1 MKILLPL
8 LFLVFSVS
16 LSAQV
21 FSPRYEL
28 VKMDKSVNT
37 FHHEAAPV
45 ISPDGNTLYFFV
57 QDHPENTFGKD
68 DTQDIWV
75 SKKDANG
82 VWSAAEHL
90 RNPYNIHPSNQVFTV
105 FDDGSLFMRGGRS
118 KGEKGF
124 SMVTGGSLVEL
135 NVIDFKKM
143 NKGRFYGA
151 SMSADKKH
159 MIIYFSE
166 K

>member
-1 MKILLPL
+1 MR
-8 LFLVFSVS
+8 LFLTLLCTGFSLAVFAQEVS
-16 LSAQV
+16 A
-21 FSPRYEL
+21 RYEL

-57 QDHPENTFGKD
+57 QDHPENTLGKD

-105 FDDGSLFMRGGRS
+105 FDDGSS
-118 KGEKGF
+118 
-124 SMVTGGSLVEL
+124 
-135 NVIDFKKM
+135 
-143 NKGRFYGA
+143 
-151 SMSADKKH
+151 
-159 MIIYFSE
+159 
-166 K
+166 